1 MDLREISAL
10 CSTRHPRLIQILLLE
25 CIDLIHYF
33 FREYV
38 DYEKIIPDFKQLR
51 KFVPFPKWV
60 CTSQVPLTSLLL
72 TLYRKWRPWLG
83 IVSFHLLSIKEE
95 TMTKSYHS
103 AVNLLIVFSGLV
115 LIERLSL
122 FQPQFALSKR
132 SSSHS
137 AVFVCTLEDKGRNVS
152 QKLFKMHK
160 FRIP

>member
-1 MDLREISAL
+1 M
-10 CSTRHPRLIQILLLE
+10 HRLDTL
-25 CIDLIHYF
+25 F

-38 DYEKIIPDFKQLR
+38 DYEKIIPDFKELR
-51 KFVPFPKWV
+51 KFCSYFQNGSV
-60 CTSQVPLTSLLL
+60 QVPLTSLLI

-83 IVSFHLLSIKEE
+83 IVSFHLLSIKET
-95 TMTKSYHS
+95 TMTKPYHS
-103 AVNLLIVFSGLV
+103 TVNLLIVFSGLV

-122 FQPQFALSKR
+122 SQPQFALSKR

-137 AVFVCTLEDKGRNVS
+137 VVFVCTLEDKGRNVS